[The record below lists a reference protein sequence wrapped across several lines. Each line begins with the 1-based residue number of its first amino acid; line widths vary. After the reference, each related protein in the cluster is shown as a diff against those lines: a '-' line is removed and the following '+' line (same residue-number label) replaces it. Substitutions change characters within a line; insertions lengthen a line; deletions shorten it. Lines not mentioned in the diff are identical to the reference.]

1 MVNDAQWKH
10 NIETKKPQSFKEI
23 PQIRWGAGLGLMQLD
38 LLHWSLQLKPDII
51 CGNRDNNLYRHFT
64 MLWLFGLLA

>member
-38 LLHWSLQLKPDII
+38 LLHWKF
-51 CGNRDNNLYRHFT
+51 CN
-64 MLWLFGLLA
+64 